1 MTLHPKGT
9 QLGELEQ
16 LIETLRQKGLDELP
30 APHSLN
36 APYIPYY
43 YTEAY
48 LQERGNDRVLRHRQ
62 EVYRQAVLD
71 NDAPH
76 ILEYFKERVEL
87 EEAIPKICAR
97 VREQLSKGYTRE
109 VTPDDWEKWC
119 TDACH
124 QYNKHSGDIDHAAK
138 PVIFVEDPR
147 QLYFPKNMTGV
158 HGVYFLLD
166 KRWDVNV
173 YLHRFIDRENSNVLF
188 GWRQGTTPVR
198 LTAQH
203 A

>member
-1 MTLHPKGT
+1 MALHPKGT
-9 QLGELEQ
+9 RLGELEQ

-30 APHSLN
+30 TLHSLN

-48 LQERGNDRVLRHRQ
+48 LQERGSDQILRHRQ

-97 VREQLSKGYTRE
+97 VRE
-109 VTPDDWEKWC
+109 
-119 TDACH
+119 
-124 QYNKHSGDIDHAAK
+124 
-138 PVIFVEDPR
+138 
-147 QLYFPKNMTGV
+147 
-158 HGVYFLLD
+158 
-166 KRWDVNV
+166 
-173 YLHRFIDRENSNVLF
+173 
-188 GWRQGTTPVR
+188 
-198 LTAQH
+198 
-203 A
+203 